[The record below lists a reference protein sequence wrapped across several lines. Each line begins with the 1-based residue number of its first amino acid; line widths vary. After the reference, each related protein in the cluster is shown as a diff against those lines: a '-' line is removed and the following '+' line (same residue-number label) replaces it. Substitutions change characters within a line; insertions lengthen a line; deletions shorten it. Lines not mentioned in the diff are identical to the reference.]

1 VITVASVDT
10 FSLPDIA
17 SLVLKDNKIISSSD
31 SNLDS
36 DSDSDSDSNH
46 LNPEPLSTRNTK
58 THRRRRASTP
68 SEIDEM
74 RFTSPDLAR
83 PALTPLGHRLLHL
96 SEQKLDSLDTPMGG
110 REAGTSLWKGVLVRE
125 AVRSAWKSVDEGAR
139 VDEMTNWH
147 APNAM
152 ALDVIGE
159 EEEEEEDEED
169 EGEAEQR
176 GAAWFEE
183 LLANMGEDEYSYG
196 DDDEREAEW
205 TESSV
210 SQAVFDDLEYDAD
223 GMIAYTLPLP
233 LSPPSPPVLVES
245 DSSLSS
251 IIVTPDSSTSQ
262 LELPSVE
269 ATVEVA
275 VVAVD
280 DLDDLD
286 DVDVHNVLDLEEDE
300 LHVHAYH
307 PPKLIRNRRWPTTP
321 ILLGLPTLSPSSSTP
336 TSPESSYGLDS
347 IASLPSLADFDWSD
361 EDDDDLDFALPP
373 PMHRSLS
380 SDSTGSSCD
389 DECECMTPPPVGC
402 EDLEEFVA
410 ADVREGKR
418 AWQGGGALRLELE
431 GLSLI

>member
-1 VITVASVDT
+1 MTVASVDN

-17 SLVLKDNKIISSSD
+17 SLVLKDNKIISSSHSD

-36 DSDSDSDSNH
+36 NSDSNQ
-46 LNPEPLSTRNTK
+46 LNTEPLPTRNTK

-68 SEIDEM
+68 TEIDEM

-159 EEEEEEDEED
+159 EEDEDD
-169 EGEAEQR
+169 EGEAEQAEQR

-183 LLANMGEDEYSYG
+183 LLANMGDDEYSYG

-233 LSPPSPPVLVES
+233 PSPPSPPVLAES
-245 DSSLSS
+245 GSSLSS
-251 IIVTPDSSTSQ
+251 IIVTPESSPSR
-262 LELPSVE
+262 LELPSVD
-269 ATVEVA
+269 ADVEVA

-280 DLDDLD
+280 DVDELD
-286 DVDVHNVLDLEEDE
+286 DVDDVLEQAESH
-300 LHVHAYH
+300 LHPSH

-321 ILLGLPTLSPSSSTP
+321 ILLGLPTLSPPSSSP

-373 PMHRSLS
+373 SMHRSLS

-389 DECECMTPPPVGC
+389 DECECMTPPSASC
-402 EDLEEFVA
+402 EELEEFVA
-410 ADVREGKR
+410 ADVREVGKR
-418 AWQGGGALRLELE
+418 AWEGNGALGLEIE

>member
-17 SLVLKDNKIISSSD
+17 SLVLKDNKNIFSSD
-31 SNLDS
+31 SNQDS
-36 DSDSDSDSNH
+36 DSGADFDSS
-46 LNPEPLSTRNTK
+46 LSTRNSTAK
-58 THRRRRASTP
+58 THCRRRASTP

-159 EEEEEEDEED
+159 EEEDDEEQI
-169 EGEAEQR
+169 EQVEQR

-233 LSPPSPPVLVES
+233 PSPPSPPVLVES

-251 IIVTPDSSTSQ
+251 IIVTPDSSASQ
-262 LELPSVE
+262 LELPSVD
-269 ATVEVA
+269 TIEVA
-275 VVAVD
+275 VIAVD
-280 DLDDLD
+280 DLDELD
-286 DVDVHNVLDLEEDE
+286 DVDNVLDLEQAEQH
-300 LHVHAYH
+300 LHQYE

-321 ILLGLPTLSPSSSTP
+321 ILLGLPTLSPPSSSP

-361 EDDDDLDFALPP
+361 DDDDDLDFALPP

-389 DECECMTPPPVGC
+389 DECECVTPPSVSC
-402 EDLEEFVA
+402 EELEEFVA
-410 ADVREGKR
+410 ADVREVGKR
-418 AWQGGGALRLELE
+418 AWDGGEGGALGLELE
-431 GLSLI
+431 GSSLF

>member
-1 VITVASVDT
+1 VITVASVDN

-17 SLVLKDNKIISSSD
+17 SLVLKDNKIISSP
-31 SNLDS
+31 
-36 DSDSDSDSNH
+36 DSDSDSDSNLDSNSDSNH
-46 LNPEPLSTRNTK
+46 LNTEPLSTRNTK
-58 THRRRRASTP
+58 TPT
-68 SEIDEM
+68 EIDEM

-159 EEEEEEDEED
+159 EEEDEED
-169 EGEAEQR
+169 EVEAEQAEQR

-233 LSPPSPPVLVES
+233 PSPPSPPVLAES
-245 DSSLSS
+245 GSSLSS
-251 IIVTPDSSTSQ
+251 IIVTPDSSASQ
-262 LELPSVE
+262 LELASVD
-269 ATVEVA
+269 AVVEVA

-280 DLDDLD
+280 DVDELD
-286 DVDVHNVLDLEEDE
+286 DVNDVLDQAE
-300 LHVHAYH
+300 LLHGSH
-307 PPKLIRNRRWPTTP
+307 PAKLIRNRRWPTTP
-321 ILLGLPTLSPSSSTP
+321 ILLGLPTLSPSSSSP

-361 EDDDDLDFALPP
+361 EEDDDFDFALPP

-389 DECECMTPPPVGC
+389 DECECMTPPSASC
-402 EDLEEFVA
+402 EELEEFVA
-410 ADVREGKR
+410 ADVREVGKR
-418 AWQGGGALRLELE
+418 AWEGRGALGLELE